1 MTIATFDPAQTSG
14 DELRRSYIDSGYVLV
29 TGLVDEAARAEI
41 TRELRRINR
50 GDYSRSPIEGV
61 TWRDEIEPVDWPE
74 DDERLIGRHMYLGQ
88 PHVYSAVVRD
98 AMTHSGI
105 CRVLDHVV
113 GACVQFWDG
122 AYKCMQSMF
131 VVEPPGGSGS
141 PWHQD
146 EHPIPT
152 RDRSLTGVWIAL
164 TDATVANGCLWI
176 LPDSHKSGVI
186 HERYAHDLPDVDSNP
201 VARGF
206 DETGAIPIEMTAGS
220 VLFFS
225 GYLLHSSHKNQ
236 SDSYRPALTFHYC
249 SASDVADL
257 GRRAELPR
265 RRAGTRGGSLCRP
278 GVHHAAA
285 LGEGAIAGPRS
296 VGSRLAGDFGGEAV
310 GVRGCRDLHDARGTK
325 PTQFTVVIVESP
337 AVPPDRPV
345 LVTLPRSAQRRARPA
360 ATSATPWTAARPTGN
375 PHPPIRRRYRRT
387 ARRRLALPG
396 RLQGD
401 LDRATPPTRARRF
414 GGLPPDSRCSAPEPV
429 NFETRPE
436 RGNRPSSH
444 VPDRPASL
452 SERSKS

>member
-1 MTIATFDPAQTSG
+1 M
-14 DELRRSYIDSGYVLV
+14 
-29 TGLVDEAARAEI
+29 
-41 TRELRRINR
+41 
-50 GDYSRSPIEGV
+50 
-61 TWRDEIEPVDWPE
+61 TWRDQIEPVDWPE

-113 GACVQFWDG
+113 GACVPFWDG

-131 VVEPPGGSGS
+131 VVKPPGGSGS

-186 HERYAHDLPDVDSNP
+186 YERYAHDLPDVDSNP

-249 SASDVADL
+249 SASTWLTWGGEQNFRGVVQVRGEDPYADL
-257 GRRAELPR
+257 GY
-265 RRAGTRGGSLCRP
+265 T
-278 GVHHAAA
+278 
-285 LGEGAIAGPRS
+285 
-296 VGSRLAGDFGGEAV
+296 
-310 GVRGCRDLHDARGTK
+310 
-325 PTQFTVVIVESP
+325 
-337 AVPPDRPV
+337 
-345 LVTLPRSAQRRARPA
+345 
-360 ATSATPWTAARPTGN
+360 TPQPW
-375 PHPPIRRRYRRT
+375 
-387 ARRRLALPG
+387 
-396 RLQGD
+396 
-401 LDRATPPTRARRF
+401 
-414 GGLPPDSRCSAPEPV
+414 V
-429 NFETRPE
+429 KE
-436 RGNRPSSH
+436 R
-444 VPDRPASL
+444 
-452 SERSKS
+452 

>member
-1 MTIATFDPAQTSG
+1 MTIAEFDPARTSG
-14 DELRRSYIDSGYVLV
+14 DELRRSYIESGYVLV

-61 TWRDEIEPVDWPE
+61 IWRGEIEPVDWPE
-74 DDERLIGRHMYLGQ
+74 DDDRLIGRHMYLGQ

-113 GACVQFWDG
+113 GACVPFWDG

-131 VVEPPGGSGS
+131 VVKPPGGSGS

-186 HERYAHDLPDVDSNP
+186 YERYAHDLPDVDSNP

-236 SDSYRPALTFHYC
+236 SDSYRPGPHLPLLQRF
-249 SASDVADL
+249 DVADL
-257 GRRAELPR
+257 GR
-265 RRAGTRGGSLCRP
+265 
-278 GVHHAAA
+278 
-285 LGEGAIAGPRS
+285 
-296 VGSRLAGDFGGEAV
+296 
-310 GVRGCRDLHDARGTK
+310 
-325 PTQFTVVIVESP
+325 
-337 AVPPDRPV
+337 
-345 LVTLPRSAQRRARPA
+345 
-360 ATSATPWTAARPTGN
+360 
-375 PHPPIRRRYRRT
+375 
-387 ARRRLALPG
+387 
-396 RLQGD
+396 
-401 LDRATPPTRARRF
+401 
-414 GGLPPDSRCSAPEPV
+414 
-429 NFETRPE
+429 
-436 RGNRPSSH
+436 
-444 VPDRPASL
+444 
-452 SERSKS
+452 